1 MLYLAGATKAVGDV
15 DSGNTVTDFLEL
27 ERERGITIQSAAIF
41 FDWMNCKIN
50 LIDTPGHVDF
60 SLEVERCAR
69 VLDAAVT
76 VLDASAGVEAQTIAV
91 WEQAKKFQLP
101 CAFFLNKMDKPN
113 ADYQK
118 SIESISERLLMKNVV
133 PVSLPYHML
142 WNLSLCEYFC
152 LLLEIFSFTLPTA
165 TYITLPAFGKDGKF
179 CGIYDLL
186 EKKYLNC
193 LDGNGARWTE
203 ILAECEE

>member
-1 MLYLAGATKAVGDV
+1 M
-15 DSGNTVTDFLEL
+15 EL

-60 SLEVERCAR
+60 SLEVLLSFVTLRLRNMVFLLNYSMIFQVERCAR

-165 TYITLPAFGKDGKF
+165 TYV
-179 CGIYDLL
+179 
-186 EKKYLNC
+186 
-193 LDGNGARWTE
+193 
-203 ILAECEE
+203 